1 MHSPLSS
8 LSAFR
13 LQLGMMV
20 KWLLSSTGCRL
31 CWYSSNRISGDGD
44 LDGGGGRGGEGGRS
58 GGEGVLGGPG
68 NVLTMGGG
76 EGGDWMNSANIFRVI
91 ADGQTPNPQREW
103 LVWRTEL
110 LVLRVW
116 ERVELSSESSHDGA
130 LERAA
135 AGDLPLKMAPVF
147 WVADHQ
153 DSP

>member
-1 MHSPLSS
+1 MMHSPLSS

-44 LDGGGGRGGEGGRS
+44 LDGGGRS

-76 EGGDWMNSANIFRVI
+76 EGGDWMKSANIFRVI
-91 ADGQTPNPQREW
+91 ANGQTPNPQREW

-116 ERVELSSESSHDGA
+116 ERVELSSESSRSGA
-130 LERAA
+130 GCSRGFAIENGTGVLGGRPPGQSIGKAN
-135 AGDLPLKMAPVF
+135 
-147 WVADHQ
+147 
-153 DSP
+153 